1 MTSRF
6 NDEIYIQDD
15 IANASLTP
23 WKSGEEWG
31 ESSSEKKRL
40 ETALSDK

>member
-1 MTSRF
+1 MISVLLK
-6 NDEIYIQDD
+6 QDD

-31 ESSSEKKRL
+31 ESSSEKKKRL
-40 ETALSDK
+40 ETALSDKELS